1 MKYLAVIADIIK
13 SREILNREDFQLKL
27 TNKLEQLNNSSK
39 NIISPYTIT
48 LGDEFQSVY
57 KSADGLLEDFY
68 EILIELYPVKIR
80 FSVGLDLISTNL
92 KTNTSL
98 GMDGPAF
105 YKAREGIET
114 LKNKKISLVQFFSSQ
129 TDELDLINK
138 SLILMN
144 SIMNN
149 WKYNS
154 LFIFNELLNTNQI
167 PKIANSLEIST
178 RGVYKTITTNNI
190 KEFVR
195 MHQMIENYLIKE
207 INRE

>member
-114 LKNKKISLVQFFSSQ
+114 LKNKEISLVQFFSSQ

-154 LFIFNELLNTNQI
+154 LFIFKELLNTNQI

-190 KEFVR
+190 KKFVR

>member
-154 LFIFNELLNTNQI
+154 LFIFNELLNTKQI